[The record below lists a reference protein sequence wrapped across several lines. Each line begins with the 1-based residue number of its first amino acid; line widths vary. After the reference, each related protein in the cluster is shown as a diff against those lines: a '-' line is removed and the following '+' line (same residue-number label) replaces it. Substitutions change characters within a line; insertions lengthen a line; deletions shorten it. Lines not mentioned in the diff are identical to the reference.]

1 MKLHYFLF
9 ATMLVAGAFI
19 TNFKASYY
27 ENQGRTPSSVVTP
40 ENSMKDFALNAA
52 Y

>member
-9 ATMLVAGAFI
+9 ATMLVAGAWI

-27 ENQGRTPSSVVTP
+27 ENQGRTPQSVTT
-40 ENSMKDFALNAA
+40 ESAMKEMAMSAGH
-52 Y
+52 